1 MRTVVASQLEEHL
14 AKAAL
19 YDLANL
25 TADRLAAREGDHVD
39 AWAPYDSF
47 ASSLATS
54 HQSGDRARNA
64 VLLQHAGDYLR
75 HRDGAERRAR
85 CGLPKRRIAR
95 SERQGQVPAVHGH
108 GEVECG
114 KDRDNSEG
122 VGYYDRLSGL
132 KAISRDA

>member
-1 MRTVVASQLEEHL
+1 MRTIVASQLEEHL
-14 AKAAL
+14 TKAAL

-25 TADRLAAREGDHVD
+25 AANRLAAREGDHVD

-54 HQSGDRARNA
+54 HQSRDRARDA
-64 VLLQHAGDYLR
+64 VLLQHAGDNLR

-85 CGLPKRRIAR
+85 CRLPERRVACGK
-95 SERQGQVPAVHGH
+95 RQGQVPAVDGH

-114 KDRDNSEG
+114 KDRDNSEW
-122 VGYYDRLSGL
+122 VGYYDRVSGFET
-132 KAISRDA
+132 IP